1 MFQKFLK
8 YNAQMFEAQ
17 VYSFHVHIHVRTKL
31 YFQKVHTKV
40 KLLTELQIAP
50 D

>member
-1 MFQKFLK
+1 MFQRFSK

-17 VYSFHVHIHVRTKL
+17 VYLFHVLIHVKTKFSFKK
-31 YFQKVHTKV
+31 YTQKSVTR
-40 KLLTELQIAP
+40 TELQIAP

>member
-1 MFQKFLK
+1 MFQKFSE

-17 VYSFHVHIHVRTKL
+17 VYLFNVCKSKVL
-31 YFQKVHTKV
+31 FQKVHIKSVTR
-40 KLLTELQIAP
+40 TELQIAP